1 MGLEETVLGETDL
14 GTSGWDAVRSSMAE
28 TLGQWKWARGYF
40 LQGILQTLRPMTWS
54 EYTWANGR

>member
-1 MGLEETVLGETDL
+1 MGLEETVLEETDL
-14 GTSGWDAVRSSMAE
+14 GTSGWDAVHSSMAE

-40 LQGILQTLRPMTWS
+40 LQGILQTLRPVTWS